1 MKTISKSNALRAK
14 CLFFA
19 GLVALSFQGVSQKAA
34 VLVDPKLESMDF
46 VDGSGKKLD
55 AQFIQPGQTI
65 SLTLPV
71 SSLNH
76 GNILPAGSCKIKI
89 NLGSKME
96 LEPGFDLND
105 VNLDRYFHWTTSTTS
120 GTEINGELVAPL
132 PASFKAINLSFK
144 VRGTV
149 EGTSTITANFLIT
162 NHKTTVI
169 MSDEDGSNNGV
180 ALRYT
185 VTKKVQ
191 QPALSINDL
200 ELNVFPNP
208 VASNAKSVVVKA
220 GKGVF
225 NGEYQVSLID
235 MKGGV
240 LTAKELSLNYVSN
253 FTFQTGNISTGMYIL
268 KVMKADGSES
278 GALKVSKL

>member
-1 MKTISKSNALRAK
+1 MKTISKSNALRAR

-34 VLVDPKLESMDF
+34 VLVDPKLESLEL
-46 VDGSGKKLD
+46 VDANGKKVD
-55 AQFIQPGQTI
+55 QQYIMPGQTI
-65 SLTLPV
+65 SLRLPV

-105 VNLDRYFHWTTSTTS
+105 VNLDRYFHWTSSTTS
-120 GTEINGELVAPL
+120 GSEIDGELVAPL
-132 PASFKAINLSFK
+132 PASFKALNLTFK

-149 EGTSTITANFLIT
+149 EGVSTITANFLIT

-169 MSDEDGSNNGV
+169 MSDEDGSNNV
-180 ALRYT
+180 ASLRYT
-185 VTKKVQ
+185 VTKKA
-191 QPALSINDL
+191 QPLALSIKDL

-208 VASNAKSVVVKA
+208 IASNSKSVVVKA

-225 NGEYQVSLID
+225 NGDYNVSLLD

-240 LTAKELSLNYVSN
+240 LTAKELSLNHVSN
-253 FTFQTGNISTGMYIL
+253 FTFETGNISSGMYIL
-268 KVMKADGSES
+268 KVMNANGSES
-278 GALKVSKL
+278 GALKISKL